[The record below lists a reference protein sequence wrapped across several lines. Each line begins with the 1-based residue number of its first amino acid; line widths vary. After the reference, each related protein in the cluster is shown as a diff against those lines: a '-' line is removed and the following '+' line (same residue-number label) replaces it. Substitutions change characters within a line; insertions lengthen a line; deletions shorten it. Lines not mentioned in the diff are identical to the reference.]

1 MRPIRKVV
9 SFYIQIA
16 RCFRFALF
24 IAPPKSANLVSAI
37 SKCQHWV
44 DRKGFAVRSAVAVI
58 WALFLGSLLSVSG
71 SFSARA
77 DDLKPRVIVFV
88 HGIHGNRETWRA
100 SNGAYW
106 PQLLQTDPH
115 FQKSDVVVAEY
126 PTPSMRGKLSSVQL
140 SQILYQKLKAQRVW
154 DHSEIVFIA
163 HSLGGIITE
172 EMLLNHPA
180 DAAHVP
186 FIVAYSTP
194 HEGSFVAS
202 IAKIYDSDPLLTD
215 LRDSNDN
222 SFLMDLEQQW
232 RSTQS
237 VSRIHR
243 YCAYETLDTSAGAG
257 IGRYLGARTRVV
269 TYYSAT
275 YGCDVDT
282 PPQKIVADHIDIVRP
297 TGRSADAYTFF
308 ARIYRNNPVI
318 DVVQTVRD
326 NKVSGLN
333 VDCNRVNSSDDLQ
346 VPIALDASLHEQL
359 LSAAAEFVDADKVR
373 DADPPTITKIDP
385 SGIAHISY
393 SFKGKGREL
402 LVGCPAG
409 HASILV
415 HFTVR
420 SEVPVLE

>member
-1 MRPIRKVV
+1 MSATKMSE
-9 SFYIQIA
+9 SF
-16 RCFRFALF
+16 
-24 IAPPKSANLVSAI
+24 V
-37 SKCQHWV
+37 
-44 DRKGFAVRSAVAVI
+44 VRSLIAVLWTA
-58 WALFLGSLLSVSG
+58 ALSYLVVGSGCLP
-71 SFSARA
+71 ARA
-77 DDLKPRVIVFV
+77 DGLKPRVIVFV
-88 HGIHGNRETWRA
+88 HGIHGSRETWRA

-106 PQLLQTDPH
+106 PQLIQTDPH

-126 PTPSMRGKLSSVQL
+126 PTPSMRGKLSTVQL
-140 SQILYQKLKAQRVW
+140 SQILYQKLKAQGVW
-154 DHSEIVFIA
+154 DHNEIVFIA
-163 HSLGGIITE
+163 HSLGGILTE

-222 SFLMDLEQQW
+222 SFLIDLEQQW
-232 RSTQS
+232 RGTQA

-297 TGRSADAYTFF
+297 ANRSADAYTFF
-308 ARIYRNNPVI
+308 AKIYRNNPVI

-333 VDCNRVNSSDDLQ
+333 VVCNRINSSDDLQ
-346 VPIALDASLHEQL
+346 VPIALDPSQHEQL
-359 LSAAAEFVDADKVR
+359 LSAAAEFVDADNIR
-373 DADPPTITKIDP
+373 DASPPTVTKIDP
-385 SGIAHISY
+385 GGIAHVSY
-393 SFKGKGREL
+393 SFKGRGREL
-402 LVGCPAG
+402 LLGCPAG
-409 HASILV
+409 HTSIVV
-415 HFTVR
+415 HFTIR